1 MAITIRIC
9 INPPKAGKV
18 SMPRSHKTTRTIA
31 IIHNTF
37 TFHHPSFINVARQ
50 ALPVGR
56 KGAGYNLQ
64 YFFVDIELSHK
75 IRGVFQLSSY
85 IFINFGTHILT

>member
-1 MAITIRIC
+1 MASTIRIC
-9 INPPKAGKV
+9 INPPKVNEVTK
-18 SMPRSHKTTRTIA
+18 PRSHKTTRTIA

-75 IRGVFQLSSY
+75 I
-85 IFINFGTHILT
+85 